1 MSEASRTIV
10 ARVTALY
17 VFLLREANLADWP
30 WWRATP
36 VFVMR
41 IITAVTIDLR
51 RGLVSMRAMSLVY
64 TTLLSLVPLLALSF
78 SILKGFG
85 YHNQLEPTLL
95 ELFAAL
101 GEKGP
106 EVTAQ
111 VIGFVE
117 NVNVGVLGALGLGFL
132 VLTVV
137 SLMQKIERAFNFS
150 WRITH
155 NRPLAQRFTSYITV
169 ILIGPVLVFS
179 AVGIM
184 ASLVAAPMIGEL
196 TAIEPVGKL
205 VAVAARLV
213 PFVLIVVA
221 FTFLYVFLPNTR
233 VRIMPA
239 LAGGVFAGILWQ
251 TIGWAFASFVVS
263 SGQYTAIYSGFATLI
278 LLLIWLYLG
287 WLILLLGA
295 SVAFYTQ
302 NPNYIGG
309 QYGPPVLSHRQRDAI
324 ALLALRAVGRA
335 FYGLDHPVTAE
346 SLANQMQLP
355 QDVVDSVLT
364 LLENGAVLV
373 RTNDQPPTF
382 LPAQAPDATLLA
394 DILDIVR
401 RAGEGTMEAVRLG
414 NRAADVQPLLDKLDA
429 ARTTALGGLTVRD
442 LSVGEGAD
450 VRRIPDQVAPLQGA
464 TRIGGAE

>member
-1 MSEASRTIV
+1 M
-10 ARVTALY
+10 
-17 VFLLREANLADWP
+17 
-30 WWRATP
+30 
-36 VFVMR
+36 
-41 IITAVTIDLR
+41 
-51 RGLVSMRAMSLVY
+51 
-64 TTLLSLVPLLALSF
+64 
-78 SILKGFG
+78 
-85 YHNQLEPTLL
+85 
-95 ELFAAL
+95 
-101 GEKGP
+101 
-106 EVTAQ
+106 
-111 VIGFVE
+111 IGFVE

-169 ILIGPVLVFS
+169 IVIGPVLVFS

-205 VAVAARLV
+205 VASAARLV

-239 LAGGVFAGILWQ
+239 LAGGIFAGILWQ

-302 NPNYIGG
+302 NPHYIGG

-346 SLANQMQLP
+346 SLANQLQLP
-355 QDVVDSVLT
+355 QDVVDSVLI
-364 LLENGAVLV
+364 LLENGDVLV
-373 RTNDQPPTF
+373 RTNDQPPAF
-382 LPAQAPDATLLA
+382 LPAQAPDVTLLA
-394 DILDIVR
+394 DILDIIR
-401 RAGEGTMEAVRLG
+401 RAGEGTMEAVHLG
-414 NRAADVQPLLDKLDA
+414 DRTAAVQPMLDKQDD
-429 ARTTALGGLTVRD
+429 ARTTALGDRTVRD
-442 LSVGEGAD
+442 LSVGD
-450 VRRIPDQVAPLQGA
+450 DPDFRSIPDRPAPLQDA
-464 TRIGGAE
+464 ARIGSAE

>member
-85 YHNQLEPTLL
+85 YHNQLAPTLL

-169 ILIGPVLVFS
+169 IVIGAVLVFS

-239 LAGGVFAGILWQ
+239 LAGGVFCRNIVANDWLGVRLLCRLVGAIHGDL
-251 TIGWAFASFVVS
+251 FRVRDPDPVV
-263 SGQYTAIYSGFATLI
+263 
-278 LLLIWLYLG
+278 
-287 WLILLLGA
+287 
-295 SVAFYTQ
+295 
-302 NPNYIGG
+302 
-309 QYGPPVLSHRQRDAI
+309 D
-324 ALLALRAVGRA
+324 LALSRLVDLAARRLGRVL
-335 FYGLDHPVTAE
+335 YPE
-346 SLANQMQLP
+346 SELHRRPIRPPGP
-355 QDVVDSVLT
+355 QS
-364 LLENGAVLV
+364 
-373 RTNDQPPTF
+373 PPT
-382 LPAQAPDATLLA
+382 
-394 DILDIVR
+394 R
-401 RAGEGTMEAVRLG
+401 RD
-414 NRAADVQPLLDKLDA
+414 RAL
-429 ARTTALGGLTVRD
+429 
-442 LSVGEGAD
+442 
-450 VRRIPDQVAPLQGA
+450 GA
-464 TRIGGAE
+464 TRGGTRVLRSRSPGDRGIPRQPNAVAAGCRG

>member
-1 MSEASRTIV
+1 MIENGRKRLTRWA
-10 ARVTALY
+10 ALY
-17 VFLLREANLADWP
+17 FYLLREANLTDWP

-36 VFVMR
+36 IFVMR
-41 IITAVTIDLR
+41 IITAVVIDLR

-101 GEKGP
+101 GDKGP
-106 EVTAQ
+106 EVTEQ

-117 NVNVGVLGALGLGFL
+117 NMNVGVLGALGLGFL

-137 SLMQKIERAFNFS
+137 SLMQKIERAFNFA
-150 WRITH
+150 WRITR
-155 NRPLAQRFTSYITV
+155 NRPLAQRFSSYITV
-169 ILIGPVLVFS
+169 VVIGPVLVFS

-205 VAVAARLV
+205 VASAARLV
-213 PFVLIVVA
+213 PFALIVVA

-233 VRIMPA
+233 VRVMPA
-239 LAGGVFAGILWQ
+239 LAGGVFAGVLWQ

-295 SVAFYTQ
+295 SVAFYAQ

-309 QYGPPVLSHRQRDAI
+309 QYGPPILSHRQRDAI
-324 ALLALRAVGRA
+324 ALLVMRAVGRA
-335 FYGLDHPVTAE
+335 FYGLGPAVTAE
-346 SLANQMQLP
+346 SLANRLQMP
-355 QDVVDSVLT
+355 QGTVDSVLA
-364 LLENGAVLV
+364 LLEDGAVLV
-373 RTNDQPPTF
+373 RTNGQPPEY

-394 DILDIVR
+394 DIFQTIR
-401 RAGEGTMEAVRLG
+401 RAGESTTDALRLG
-414 NRAADVQPLLDKLDA
+414 DRIAPVRPMLDKLDD
-429 ARTTALGGLTVRD
+429 ARSSALTGLTVRD
-442 LSVGEGAD
+442 LSVADADAEPGES
-450 VRRIPDQVAPLQGA
+450 QEM
-464 TRIGGAE
+464 GGRS